1 LQIPLKNIGE
11 RRMTSSQKAM
21 QDLEFARLSTT
32 LESSPVL
39 FRIAPDDRNDDENE
53 AIVSLLSEVPYLKE
67 ISQTAERPNE
77 FLLEMSK
84 LFQYETYSRGQAIG
98 HYGDNPRK
106 FWVILKGDVR
116 LYIPRFSDEEDL
128 SPVSDD
134 MSPILSR
141 YGESTKGSLFHL
153 DSPLLGSISP
163 MSQSNA
169 RLFEKK
175 STLFFELP
183 SGCSSPLRRPSDA
196 SSPTFDGKK
205 AFGRQVTKQ
214 VFLDFGGSVIEEE
227 SKEMSR
233 VGIRARRQTKSTASV
248 SMISPKMEEF
258 SIFKRFNMNK
268 KYFNSEDVLKF
279 QFERSMNCGGCFADL
294 ETDPYLP
301 LPMTLVAWEEVHV
314 ISMPMKHY
322 TKQLRKLNRILTEN
336 LNILEDLFPEIPER
350 VLLPLATKLEKK
362 TFHKGDVIYREGS
375 ECTDLYIIQ
384 KGEVDLIKDVEHET
398 PQSQEASP
406 KLKFKSKKEKRKIL
420 MLSDRQMFG
429 EESVLDS
436 EVNMFTAKVR
446 SLEMT
451 SYILSKYLVEK
462 TASKYEHFLP
472 AITQKAMTSFKLKC
486 MRESELTKETKV
498 VSKILEKPTKQ
509 ERNDKQYVKNALD
522 YYTRLLLQ
530 ERSPKGNVSS
540 SHIRSGGRESPI
552 KLSQEHSQEL
562 QKLADLKTKMGRNK
576 VKIDPRFELE
586 ESSPTFKAKR
596 READENILKSVAN
609 KPSYSQF
616 EGQMPTSLWNRGLEG
631 TMFLKRVKALHLSRK
646 SQNNKSMKAS
656 HEYSPNRSSSPSIP
670 FALKRKA
677 TETQFQRVMNIE
689 SLVTSEQVEEEMPLA
704 KSIISEGV
712 EKAIKKEI
720 DDMISSKLSDNK
732 KDTCMIKSTSKVK
745 PDKVKRG
752 FACLQ
757 SSEKYEKEKGLQ
769 LNQLRYLDTTE
780 SDDKS
785 FVPLGNSWKFSLNS
799 PKNDIAGG
807 LSENVERNGKN
818 KKEKLPFKGLKE
830 SNRRSMPAL
839 AEYFK
844 GSVYH
849 EDTEKKFEEGTIS
862 LKKMNSVAIAGQRQ
876 RNSSTFKEFSYAMLA
891 EVSGQEEVK
900 NKNSALPTILS
911 TNMLR
916 KVKSRSPVATRKSI
930 HS

>member
-1 LQIPLKNIGE
+1 
-11 RRMTSSQKAM
+11 M
-21 QDLEFARLSTT
+21 QDFEFSSKATL

-39 FRIAPDDRNDDENE
+39 FRVAADDRNDDENE
-53 AIVSLLSEVPYLKE
+53 DIVSLLCEVPYLKE
-67 ISQTAERPNE
+67 ISQTAEKPNE

-116 LYIPRFSDEEDL
+116 LYTPKLTDEEDL

-163 MSQSNA
+163 VSQNHT

-196 SSPTFDGKK
+196 SSPTFDMRKTL
-205 AFGRQVTKQ
+205 GRQVTKQ
-214 VFLDFGGSVIEEE
+214 VYLDFGGSVIEEE
-227 SKEMSR
+227 SKDLSR
-233 VGIRARRQTKSTASV
+233 VGIRARRQTKSTASA
-248 SMISPKMEEF
+248 SMISPHKDEF

-268 KYFNSEDVLKF
+268 RYFNSEDVLKF
-279 QFERSMNCGGCFADL
+279 QFERSIKSGGCFADL
-294 ETDPYLP
+294 QADPYLP

-314 ISMPMKHY
+314 ISMSMKHY
-322 TKQLRKLNRILTEN
+322 TKQLRKLNRVLTEN
-336 LNILEDLFPEIPER
+336 LNILENLFPEIPER
-350 VLLPLATKLEKK
+350 VLLPLATMLEKK

-375 ECTDLYIIQ
+375 ECRDLYIIQ
-384 KGEVDLIKDVEHET
+384 KGEVDLIKNVEQEIS
-398 PQSQEASP
+398 QSQEASP
-406 KLKFKSKKEKRKIL
+406 KLKFKTKKERRKIL
-420 MLSDRQMFG
+420 LLSDNQMFG

-436 EVNMFTAKVR
+436 ECNMFTAKVR

-451 SYILSKYLVEK
+451 VYILSRKLVEK
-462 TASKYEHFLP
+462 TASRYEHFLP
-472 AITQKAMTSFKLKC
+472 AITQKAMTSFKVKC
-486 MRESELTKETKV
+486 MRELELTKETKV

-540 SHIRSGGRESPI
+540 FHIRSGGRESPM

-562 QKLADLKTKMGRNK
+562 QKLADLKTKMVRNK
-576 VKIDPRFELE
+576 VKVDPRFELE
-586 ESSPTFKAKR
+586 EFSPTFQVKR
-596 READENILKSVAN
+596 KEADENVVKSATN

-616 EGQMPTSLWNRGLEG
+616 EGQMPISLWNRGLEG

-646 SQNNKSMKAS
+646 SQNNKSMKVTS
-656 HEYSPNRSSSPSIP
+656 HDGSPNRSSSPSFP
-670 FALKRKA
+670 LAMKRKA
-677 TETQFQRVMNIE
+677 TEVQFQRVMNIE
-689 SLVTSEQVEEEMPLA
+689 SLVTSEQAEEEMPLA

-712 EKAIKKEI
+712 EKTIKKEI
-720 DDMISSKLSDNK
+720 NDMISSKLSDNK
-732 KDTCMIKSTSKVK
+732 KDTSMIKSPSKVK

-752 FACLQ
+752 LACLQ
-757 SSEKYEKEKGLQ
+757 SPEKSEKEKGLQ

-785 FVPLGNSWKFSLNS
+785 FVPLGNTWKFSLNS
-799 PKNDIAGG
+799 PKSDIIGG
-807 LSENVERNGKN
+807 CSENVERSGKN
-818 KKEKLPFKGLKE
+818 KKEKLPIRGLKE
-830 SNRRSMPAL
+830 SNRKSMPAL

-844 GSVYH
+844 GSVLH
-849 EDTEKKFEEGTIS
+849 ENAEKDFEEGVMN
-862 LKKMNSVAIAGQRQ
+862 LKKMNSVAIAGQHQ
-876 RNSSTFKEFSYAMLA
+876 RKSSILKEFSYAMLA
-891 EVSGQEEVK
+891 EVSGHHGQEEVR
-900 NKNSALPTILS
+900 NKNNVLPTILTT
-911 TNMLR
+911 TNKLR
-916 KVKSRSPVATRKSI
+916 KVKSKSPVATRKLI
-930 HS
+930 H